1 MKLIIVTPYWVPIKG
16 GVTTHVLNLIK
27 TIQKRKNIDVNVIAR
42 MGKSDKDAHAIG
54 TRCET
59 CFHDKILFVVK
70 TFLILRKKRPDV
82 IHSHSHWYILMPCVL
97 YKLFHP
103 KIRLIHTLLTE
114 PMEEK
119 KRNRLKNAV
128 LEWLLSKCDVIT
140 TGKNI
145 MEKYKKIVKLKIKT
159 RVKII
164 YGGFSRRN
172 VNKKDIEEFKKIY
185 SLENNHPIL
194 SWIGPLHYKMKFE
207 GVKNLLKAFTIVVE
221 KYPDARLFVI
231 GDGPY
236 RNDLEKFAEYLDIKK
251 NVIFTGFLDNVF
263 IPLAVTDI
271 YMHILAQGG
280 GIGIALLEAMSV
292 AKPIVATK
300 SMVLEEALVDNEN
313 AILVDLEP
321 DLIANAITELYRDK
335 EKMKKLG
342 EKAQRTVEENF
353 TWEKI
358 CDEYIKLYQPLE

>member
-1 MKLIIVTPYWVPIKG
+1 MKLIIVTPYWIPITG
-16 GVTTHVLNLIK
+16 GVTTHVLNLAK
-27 TIQKRKNIDVNVIAR
+27 TLQKRKNIDVNIITR
-42 MGKSDKDAHAIG
+42 RGKSDKGAYAIDTG
-54 TRCET
+54 
-59 CFHDKILFVVK
+59 KIPFVIRAFLF
-70 TFLILRKKRPDV
+70 LRKKRPDV

-119 KRNRLKNAV
+119 RRNRVKKYAF
-128 LEWLLSKCDVIT
+128 EWLLNRCDTVT

-145 MEKYKKIVKLKIKT
+145 MEKLDKIAKIKIKT
-159 RVKII
+159 RIKII
-164 YGGFSRRN
+164 YGGFSRKE
-172 VNKKDIEEFKKIY
+172 VSKQDLKEFKKTY
-185 SLENNHPIL
+185 LLENNHPVL

-207 GVKNLLKAFTIVVE
+207 GVKNLIKAFSIVVE

-236 RNDLEKFAEYLDIKK
+236 RVDLEKFAEYKDIK
-251 NVIFTGFLDNVF
+251 NNIIFTGFLDNVF

-271 YMHILAQGG
+271 YTHILAQGG

-300 SMVLEEALVDNEN
+300 SMALEALVDNEN

-321 DLIANAITELYRDK
+321 ELIANAIIELYEDK

-342 EKAQRTVEENF
+342 ENARMTVEENF

-358 CDEYIKLYQPLE
+358 CDEYIKLYQPTD